1 MYDDMVRYAEANGFE
16 SVSTQDFGRQLT
28 KLGFGKMSR
37 RRDAKGIIYKVFGC
51 NEEEL
56 KTPVPIVTDMNM
68 DFDGYNGDVEYDAED
83 M

>member
-1 MYDDMVRYAEANGFE
+1 
-16 SVSTQDFGRQLT
+16 
-28 KLGFGKMSR
+28 MSR